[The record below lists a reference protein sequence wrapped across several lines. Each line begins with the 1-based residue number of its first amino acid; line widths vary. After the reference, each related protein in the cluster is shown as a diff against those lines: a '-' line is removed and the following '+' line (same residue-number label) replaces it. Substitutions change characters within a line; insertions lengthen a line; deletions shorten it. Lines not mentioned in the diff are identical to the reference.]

1 MTDRQKL
8 IVLLVL
14 VGVFLVV
21 NFRGYLA
28 PAASSTPARPNL
40 RGSTGSRIPD
50 ADLNLAALD
59 SVAQV
64 DPEQA
69 TRNIFQYGQLAR
81 PPVQRPKQP
90 EPDQEVKYVPPPP
103 PPAPVRFFGFS
114 RSSAGGA
121 PRVFLTSGEQTFIVR
136 EGETFMQRYRLVRVG
151 KGNVEVEETSGS
163 NRWVIPLEQP

>member
-1 MTDRQKL
+1 VTDRQKL

-28 PAASSTPARPNL
+28 PAASSAPARSTA
-40 RGSTGSRIPD
+40 RGSSGSRIPD

-59 SVAQV
+59 SSAQV

-69 TRNIFQYGQLAR
+69 TRNIFQYGQVAR
-81 PPVQRPKQP
+81 PVDRRPNPTPVVDETPP
-90 EPDQEVKYVPPPP
+90 PPPPP

-114 RSSAGGA
+114 QRSAGGS
-121 PRVFLTSGEQTFIVR
+121 PRVFLTSGEETFIVR
-136 EGETFMQRYRLVRVG
+136 EGETFMKRYRVVRIG
-151 KGNVEVEETSGS
+151 QGNIEVEEISGA
-163 NRWVIPLEQP
+163 NRWVIPLEQQ